1 MKDTEAKRGVLITA
15 FAGNFMLTLFRLV
28 SLRIIYLTSRHSD
41 IAIFVRLLSIIPM
54 ILITFFTF
62 SLLGYFADRRNLKFR
77 GDQYAKYKKY
87 LKGSGKAMI
96 FFIALTAAFVLFC
109 GVLSVIIY
117 SLLGNIMS
125 YDFIK
130 NTIDVLTGVITL
142 LISPFVLMQMLSL
155 LITGLPLRRA
165 LRHGFEKARG
175 NYMKLCALALTF
187 YAAGLLVNLL
197 ISNISGNADIKLVE
211 IVLYT
216 ILGGISTFVMFT
228 YGINILIK
236 ETTER

>member
-1 MKDTEAKRGVLITA
+1 MKDTEAKRGVLIAA

-117 SLLGNIMS
+117 SLLENIMS

-142 LISPFVLMQMLSL
+142 LISPFALMQMLSL

-165 LRHGFEKARG
+165 ALPSRVRNLNVIKKKPVMRKISFAQMAETAKRTREPQRRRRLNRLRKKVAIRQSACQFRLKSRP
-175 NYMKLCALALTF
+175 
-187 YAAGLLVNLL
+187 
-197 ISNISGNADIKLVE
+197 
-211 IVLYT
+211 
-216 ILGGISTFVMFT
+216 
-228 YGINILIK
+228 
-236 ETTER
+236 R